1 MMRHTRRF
9 GTVLAVLVVL
19 LIAGSTLVSAHG
31 AGVVAGVIHSCV
43 HDANGKI
50 RIVGA
55 DDECG
60 PNETALDWNAIG
72 PQGEQ
77 GPPGPQGEQGPPGPQ
92 GPAGPSLAR
101 SGVVSREGTVLAGSG
116 FTVTKLGVG
125 EYRITF
131 APNPFNGFAVPVV
144 TSFEGNAG
152 AMVPYIDLVGGNL
165 FEVRFLE
172 RTTAAPT
179 PIDSQFSFVVVD
191 SNLGAATQAAASRAG
206 SGSTLV
212 AP

>member
-1 MMRHTRRF
+1 M
-9 GTVLAVLVVL
+9 
-19 LIAGSTLVSAHG
+19 
-31 AGVVAGVIHSCV
+31 
-43 HDANGKI
+43 
-50 RIVGA
+50 
-55 DDECG
+55 
-60 PNETALDWNAIG
+60 
-72 PQGEQ
+72 
-77 GPPGPQGEQGPPGPQ
+77 
-92 GPAGPSLAR
+92 
-101 SGVVSREGTVLAGSG
+101 VSREGTVLAGSG
-116 FTVTKLGVG
+116 FTVTKLDVG

-131 APNPFNGFAVPVV
+131 APNPFTGFAVPVV

-165 FEVRFLE
+165 FEVRFFE

-191 SNLGAATQAAASRAG
+191 SKLGAATQAAAARAG